1 MRYQDTTT
9 PAPEQP
15 LVTSSISHRDT
26 QENIEIFP
34 RSVRVR
40 RPGQVKEGH
49 QIPDRSGTTLQG
61 FSSKSRRNLR
71 FAAVNAFPALISQL
85 GLTYHNEWPT
95 DGRESKRHLDIF
107 LKHVRRNYPWILY
120 LWIMEFQ
127 KRNAPHYHIFFT
139 VPPDPGIHADLAAA
153 WCRITSPDDDQALQF
168 HLHQKNW
175 IPWDMGNANYL
186 AKYLDKDA
194 QKSIPDGYSNF
205 GRFWG
210 CSRDLVPAPVTVPI
224 DSLSALDQ
232 VDQDTGEIVE
242 GEKLIIRWL
251 GRLAEK
257 QTNGL
262 SRFRSRA
269 SYGSYTILNGAA
281 GYKQIE
287 RFLSHE
293 KQK

>member
-1 MRYQDTTT
+1 MRYQDTTS
-9 PAPEQP
+9 PRPEQP
-15 LVTSSISHRDT
+15 LVTSSISRQNDDSRV
-26 QENIEIFP
+26 EIYP

-40 RPGQVKEGH
+40 RPAQVADGH

-71 FAAVNAFPALISQL
+71 FAAVNAYPSLVSQL
-85 GLTYHNEWPT
+85 GLTYHDQWPT
-95 DGRESKRHLDIF
+95 DGRESKKHLDNF
-107 LKHVRRNYPWILY
+107 LRHIRRNYPLIKY
-120 LWIMEFQ
+120 LWVMEFQ
-127 KRNAPHYHIFFT
+127 KRNAPHYHIFFS
-139 VPPDPGIHADLAAA
+139 VLPEPAMHRDLATA
-153 WCRITSPDDDQALQF
+153 WCRITSPGDDDALRF
-168 HLHQKNW
+168 HLHEKNW
-175 IPWDMGNANYL
+175 ITWEMNNANYL

-194 QKSIPDGYSNF
+194 QKSIPNGYYSF

-210 CSRDLVPAPVTVPI
+210 NSRDLVPDPITVPI
-224 DSLSALDQ
+224 DSLCSLDQ
-232 VDQDTGEIVE
+232 VDHETGELVE

-269 SYGSYTILNGAA
+269 SFGSYTILNGAA

-287 RFLSHE
+287 RYLST
-293 KQK
+293 

>member
-1 MRYQDTTT
+1 MQDQDTTT
-9 PAPEQP
+9 PAPGQP
-15 LVTSSISHRDT
+15 LVTSSISQRKDD
-26 QENIEIFP
+26 ERIEIYP

-40 RPGQVKEGH
+40 RPGGVGEAH
-49 QIPDRSGTTLQG
+49 QIPDRSGTQLVG
-61 FSSKSRRNLR
+61 FSSKSQRNLR
-71 FAAVNAFPALISQL
+71 FAAVNAFPALVSQL

-95 DGRESKRHLDIF
+95 DGRESKRHLNAF
-107 LKHVRRNYPWILY
+107 LQFIRRNYPWIKY
-120 LWIMEFQ
+120 LWILEFQ
-127 KRNAPHYHIFFT
+127 KRNAPHYHIFFSIA
-139 VPPDPGIHADLAAA
+139 PDPVIHAALAAA
-153 WCRITSPDDDQALQF
+153 WCRLTSPDNDQALQF

-175 IPWDMGNANYL
+175 ITWEMNNANYL

-194 QKSIPDGYSNF
+194 QKAVPVGYHSF

-210 CSRDLVPAPVTVPI
+210 NSRDLVPDPITVPTE
-224 DSLSALDQ
+224 SLSALDQ
-232 VDQDTGEIVE
+232 VDQDTGEVLE
-242 GEKLIIRWL
+242 AEKVMIRWL

-287 RFLSHE
+287 RFLSHG